1 MPNYFIIQISSY
13 ESFDCN
19 DTFKPA
25 CPILSL
31 HIIQYFIRTV
41 RSRTRI
47 KDLWESLHA
56 ADTSLPFLAR
66 STATMGVQWRQLGLD
81 PAGFKRRCRIG
92 LWHRVLAKVSRYI
105 SISRRTIPTLSGGG
119 RQPSRRAT
127 PFVNTRVSWEGCR
140 AYPTW
145 GGFDAP
151 AQCMMLILNTR
162 DTRHGTA
169 KCAPRKTSASTM
181 RQPLSPLSSSF
192 RFDPNS
198 KDTIMPQRE
207 RKREGWNGTYALFIR
222 ILNSLSILILL
233 NSFKTG

>member
-1 MPNYFIIQISSY
+1 MLNYFIIQISSY

-56 ADTSLPFLAR
+56 ADTSLPFPAR

-192 RFDPNS
+192 RFDP

-207 RKREGWNGTYALFIR
+207 REREGWNGAYTLFIR
-222 ILNSLSILILL
+222 ILNSLSTLILL